1 MKDVA
6 GKVAVVTGAA
16 SGIGLGITE
25 TFVSAGMKVVMAD
38 IEQGPL
44 EAASR
49 AVLASGGDVHPVV
62 TDVAKPDQ
70 MDRLARETLKKY
82 GAAHVLC
89 NNAGIGNV
97 RGGAS
102 WESTLD
108 DWNWIVGVNMMGVV
122 HGQRAFLPI
131 MIRQGSEAH
140 IVNTSSLAG
149 LLPGLGTLYAMT
161 KAAVVSLSES
171 TYFELQHFAPKIGV
185 SVLCPAWVDTNILNS
200 DRNRP
205 AEYGDTRPG
214 PRGPMNEV
222 FAQWLEQQ
230 LKEGLSPRT
239 VGARVLD
246 AIREQ
251 RFYVLTH
258 PEWTPLIENRMHRML
273 AGDNPVL
280 ARPPGFESLM
290 QMMQARLAK
299 SS

>member
-1 MKDVA
+1 MKDVV

-16 SGIGLGITE
+16 SGIGRGITE
-25 TFVSAGMKVVMAD
+25 TFAGAGMKVVMAD
-38 IEQGPL
+38 VEQPAL

-49 AVLASGGDVHPVV
+49 ELIASGADVHPVV
-62 TDVAKPDQ
+62 TDVSKSDQ
-70 MDRLARETLKKY
+70 MERLARETLKKY
-82 GAAHVLC
+82 GAVHVLC
-89 NNAGIGNV
+89 NNAGIGGV

-108 DWNWIVGVNMMGVV
+108 DWTWIIGVNVMGVV
-122 HGQRAFLPI
+122 HGHRAFLPI
-131 MIRQGSEAH
+131 MIRQGSEGH

-161 KAAVVSLSES
+161 KAAVVSISES
-171 TYFELQHFAPKIGV
+171 TYFELQHLAPKISV
-185 SVLCPAWVDTNILNS
+185 SVVCPAWVDTNILNS
-200 DRNRP
+200 HRNRP
-205 AEYGDTRPG
+205 AELSDTRSG

-239 VGARVLD
+239 VGARVLE

-258 PEWTPLIENRMHRML
+258 PEWTPLIENRMQRMF